1 MARVIHAI
9 IVCLALAITTC
20 GHAQS
25 NYAELKGA
33 LEWIPRLSH
42 TDKDNNETLLNTSD
56 PAWHVTATFGWPVNE
71 TLSLETDVSVGR
83 KQWNEIDGDAATGTT
98 EDSNYASAMVNA
110 MVMPRLTD
118 ELLLG
123 LGIGGGFVYTDF
135 ETDLI
140 PAADDNELL
149 MPGYQLKAKIIFEA
163 DSTKNYVFEAGY
175 QGSLYGNYSSDDTGS
190 YGHVWTAVGI
200 GYKF

>member
-1 MARVIHAI
+1 MARVIHSVV
-9 IVCLALAITTC
+9 VCLALAITAVA
-20 GHAQS
+20 HAQS

-42 TDKDNNETLLNTSD
+42 TDEDKNETLLNTTV
-56 PAWHVTATFGWPVNE
+56 PPWHATATYGWPVNE
-71 TLSLETDVSVGR
+71 TLSLETDLSLGR
-83 KQWNEIDGDAATGTT
+83 KQWDQIDGDKAPGSTKA
-98 EDSNYASAMVNA
+98 SNYASAMVNA

-118 ELLLG
+118 ELVLG

-135 ETDLI
+135 DKDLI

-149 MPGYQLKAKIIFEA
+149 MPGYQLKTKIIFEA
-163 DSTKNYVFEAGY
+163 DSTKSYIFEAGY
-175 QGSLYGNYSSDDTGS
+175 QGSLYGNYSSNDTGS
-190 YGHVWTAVGI
+190 YGHAWTAVGI